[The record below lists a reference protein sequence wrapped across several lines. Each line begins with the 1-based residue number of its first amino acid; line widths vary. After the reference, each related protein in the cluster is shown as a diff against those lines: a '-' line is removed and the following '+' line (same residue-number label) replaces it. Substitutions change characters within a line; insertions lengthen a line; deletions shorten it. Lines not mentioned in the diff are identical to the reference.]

1 LPTHKY
7 IKFQVLKTIMQLITS
22 DFKKGLV
29 KLKVND
35 KDDLWY
41 LSHLIDQGDI
51 IKGKATRKIK
61 IGEGENAK
69 SVKKTLTA
77 SIQAETVELTE
88 NSVRI
93 NGKVIEE
100 TEEVP
105 KGSYQSITLEEASEF
120 TIEKPQWLSYQKQ
133 KLQEACEKKY
143 DYLLCLFDREEVLF
157 ALTKKFGY
165 ELLAILK
172 GEVKKKAKAVEIK
185 KDFQEEIIKNLEAY
199 NERYSPSAIIL
210 ASPAFY
216 KEDLFKRI
224 TATALKKK
232 IVLAICSDISERS
245 LDEVMR
251 RPELAET
258 LKHSRA
264 RQEQIL
270 VEELL
275 KEINKNDKAAY
286 GWKEVQEAVNGGSV
300 QKLLLSDDF
309 IRKKRAAG
317 KFAEV
322 DQCMKTVDSLQS
334 EIHIISSESD
344 AGRKVDGLGGIAA
357 ILRYK
362 KY

>member
-1 LPTHKY
+1 
-7 IKFQVLKTIMQLITS
+7 MQLITS
-22 DFKKGLV
+22 DFKKGSV
-29 KLKVND
+29 KLKITD

-51 IKGKATRKIK
+51 VRGKTTRKIK

-69 SVKKTLTA
+69 PVKKTYTL
-77 SIQAETVELTE
+77 SIKTETVELTE
-88 NSVRI
+88 TSVRI
-93 NGKVIEE
+93 NGKV
-100 TEEVP
+100 TEEMEDVP
-105 KGSYQSITLEEASEF
+105 KGSYQSITLEETSEF
-120 TIEKPQWLSYQKQ
+120 SLEKPQWLSYQKQ
-133 KLQEACEKKY
+133 KLQEACEKRY

-165 ELLAILK
+165 EILASLK
-172 GEVKKKAKAVEIK
+172 GEVQKKAKAVEIK
-185 KDFQEEIIKNLEAY
+185 KDFQEEIIKTLESY
-199 NERYSPSAIIL
+199 YERYKPSAIIL

-216 KEDLFKRI
+216 KEDLYKKI
-224 TATALKKK
+224 PASDLKKK

-286 GWKEVQEAVNGGSV
+286 GWKEVEEAANSGSV
-300 QKLLLSDDF
+300 LKLLLTDDF
-309 IRKKRAAG
+309 IHKKRLAG
-317 KFAEV
+317 EFV
-322 DQCMKTVDSLQS
+322 DVDRAMKAVDSLQG

-344 AGRKVDGLGGIAA
+344 AGKKLNGLGGIAA

>member
-1 LPTHKY
+1 
-7 IKFQVLKTIMQLITS
+7 MQLISS

-29 KLKVND
+29 KLKVTD

-41 LSHLIDQGDI
+41 LSHLIDQTDI
-51 IKGKATRKIK
+51 IRGKTTRKIK
-61 IGEGENAK
+61 IGDSENAK
-69 SVKKTLTA
+69 SVKKTYTL

-88 NSVRI
+88 NSVRV
-93 NGKVIEE
+93 NGKVMEE
-100 TEEVP
+100 TEDVP

-120 TIEKPQWLSYQKQ
+120 SIEKSQWLSYQKQ

-165 ELLAILK
+165 EILTTLK
-172 GEVKKKAKAVEIK
+172 GEVQKKAKAVEIK
-185 KDFQEEIIKNLEAY
+185 KDFQEEIIKALEAY
-199 NERYSPSAIIL
+199 HQRYKPSAIIL

-216 KEDLFKRI
+216 KEDLYKKM
-224 TATALKKK
+224 TPSELKKK
-232 IVLAICSDISERS
+232 IVLATCSDISERS

-275 KEINKNDKAAY
+275 KEINRDDKAAY
-286 GWKEVQEAVNGGSV
+286 GWKEVKDAVNSGSV
-300 QKLLLSDDF
+300 LKLLLTDDF
-309 IRKKRAAG
+309 IHKRRLSG
-317 KFAEV
+317 GFAEI
-322 DQCMKTVDSLQS
+322 DQSMRTVDSLQG

-344 AGRKVDGLGGIAA
+344 AGKKLNGLGGIAV

>member
-1 LPTHKY
+1 
-7 IKFQVLKTIMQLITS
+7 MQLITS
-22 DFKKGLV
+22 DFKKGFV
-29 KLKVND
+29 KLKVTD

-51 IKGKATRKIK
+51 IRGKTTRKIK
-61 IGEGENAK
+61 IGDSENAK
-69 SVKKTLTA
+69 SVKKTYTL
-77 SIQAETVELTE
+77 SIEAETVELTE
-88 NSVRI
+88 TSVRI
-93 NGKVIEE
+93 NGKVVEE
-100 TEEVP
+100 TEDVP

-120 TIEKPQWLSYQKQ
+120 GLEKQQWLSYQKQ

-165 ELLAILK
+165 EILTTLK
-172 GEVKKKAKAVEIK
+172 GDVQKKAKAVEVK
-185 KDFQEEIIKNLEAY
+185 KDFQEEIIKNLESY
-199 NERYSPSAIIL
+199 NERYKPSAIIL

-216 KEDLFKRI
+216 KEDLYKKI
-224 TATALKKK
+224 PQSELKKK
-232 IVLAICSDISERS
+232 IVLATCSDISERS

-286 GWKEVQEAVNGGSV
+286 GWKEVQEAGNSGSV
-300 QKLLLSDDF
+300 LKLLLTDSF
-309 IRKKRAAG
+309 IHKKRTAG
-317 KFAEV
+317 EFADV
-322 DQCMKTVDSLQS
+322 DQCMKTVDSLQG

-344 AGRKVDGLGGIAA
+344 AGKKLNGLGGIAA

-362 KY
+362 QWK

>member
-1 LPTHKY
+1 
-7 IKFQVLKTIMQLITS
+7 MQLISS

-29 KLKVND
+29 KLKVTD

-41 LSHLIDQGDI
+41 LSHLIDQTDI
-51 IKGKATRKIK
+51 IRGKTTRKIK
-61 IGEGENAK
+61 IGDSENAK
-69 SVKKTLTA
+69 SVKKTYTL

-88 NSVRI
+88 NSVRV
-93 NGKVIEE
+93 NGKVMEE
-100 TEEVP
+100 TEDVP

-120 TIEKPQWLSYQKQ
+120 SIEKSQWLSYQKQ

-165 ELLAILK
+165 EILTTLK
-172 GEVKKKAKAVEIK
+172 GEVQKKAKAVEIK
-185 KDFQEEIIKNLEAY
+185 KDFQEEIIKALEAY
-199 NERYSPSAIIL
+199 HQRYKPSAIIL

-216 KEDLFKRI
+216 KEDLYKKM
-224 TATALKKK
+224 TPSELKKK
-232 IVLAICSDISERS
+232 IVLATCSDISERS

-275 KEINKNDKAAY
+275 KEINRDDKAAY
-286 GWKEVQEAVNGGSV
+286 GWKEVKDAVNSGSV
-300 QKLLLSDDF
+300 LKLLLTDDF
-309 IRKKRAAG
+309 IHKRRLSG
-317 KFAEV
+317 GFAEI
-322 DQCMKTVDSLQS
+322 DKSMRAVDSLQG

-344 AGRKVDGLGGIAA
+344 AGKKLNGLGGIAV

>member
-1 LPTHKY
+1 
-7 IKFQVLKTIMQLITS
+7 MQLITS

-29 KLKVND
+29 KLKVTD

-41 LSHLIDQGDI
+41 LSHLIDQGDLVR
-51 IKGKATRKIK
+51 GKTTRKIK

-69 SVKKTLTA
+69 SVKKTLTI
-77 SIQAETVELTE
+77 SIQAETIELTE
-88 NSVRI
+88 NSLRI
-93 NGKVIEE
+93 NGKVTEE
-100 TEEVP
+100 TEDVP
-105 KGSYQSITLEEASEF
+105 KGSYQSTTLEEASEF
-120 TIEKPQWLSYQKQ
+120 SIEKPQWLSYQKQ

-165 ELLAILK
+165 EILTTLK
-172 GEVKKKAKAVEIK
+172 GEVQKKAKAVEIK
-185 KDFQEEIIKNLEAY
+185 KDFQEEIIKTLETY
-199 NERYSPSAIIL
+199 NDRYKPSAIIL

-216 KEDLFKRI
+216 KEDLYKKI
-224 TATALKKK
+224 PSSDLKKK
-232 IVLAICSDISERS
+232 IVLATCSDISERS

-275 KEINKNDKAAY
+275 KEINKSDKAVY
-286 GWKEVQEAVNGGSV
+286 GLKEVQEAANSGSIL
-300 QKLLLSDDF
+300 KLLLTDDF
-309 IRKKRAAG
+309 IQKKRLSNE
-317 KFAEV
+317 FAEV
-322 DQCMKTVDSLQS
+322 DQCMKTVDSLQG
-334 EIHIISSESD
+334 EIHIISAESD
-344 AGRKVDGLGGIAA
+344 AGKKLNGLGGIAG

>member
-1 LPTHKY
+1 
-7 IKFQVLKTIMQLITS
+7 MQLITS

-29 KLKVND
+29 KLKVTD

-41 LSHLIDQGDI
+41 LSHLIDQGDLVR
-51 IKGKATRKIK
+51 GKTTRKIK

-69 SVKKTLTA
+69 SVKKTLT
-77 SIQAETVELTE
+77 ICIEAETVELTE
-88 NSVRI
+88 ISLRI
-93 NGKVIEE
+93 NGKVQEE
-100 TEEVP
+100 SEDVA

-120 TIEKPQWLSYQKQ
+120 SLEKRQWLEYQKQ

-165 ELLAILK
+165 EILTTLK
-172 GEVKKKAKAVEIK
+172 GEVQKKAKAVEIK
-185 KDFQEEIIKNLEAY
+185 KDFQEEIIKTLGSY
-199 NERYSPSAIIL
+199 NDRYKPSAIIL

-216 KEDLFKRI
+216 KEDLFKKI
-224 TATALKKK
+224 PASDFKKK
-232 IVLAICSDISERS
+232 IVLAACSDISERS

-270 VEELL
+270 FEELL

-286 GWKEVQEAVNGGSV
+286 GWKEVQEAANSGSV
-300 QKLLLSDDF
+300 QKLLLTDEF
-309 IRKKRAAG
+309 VRKKRAAG
-317 KFAEV
+317 EFAAV
-322 DQCMKTVDSLQS
+322 DQGMKTVDSMQG

-344 AGRKVDGLGGIAA
+344 GGKKLNGLGGIAA

>member
-1 LPTHKY
+1 
-7 IKFQVLKTIMQLITS
+7 MQLITS

-51 IKGKATRKIK
+51 IKGKTTRKIK

-69 SVKKTLTA
+69 SVKKTLTL
-77 SIQAETVELTE
+77 SIKAEKVELTE
-88 NSVRI
+88 TSLHI
-93 NGKVIEE
+93 NGKVTEG

-105 KGSYQSITLEEASEF
+105 KDSYQSITLEEASEF
-120 TIEKPQWLSYQKQ
+120 SIEKPQWLSYQKQ

-165 ELLAILK
+165 EILTTLK
-172 GEVKKKAKAVEIK
+172 GEVQKKAKAVEIK
-185 KDFQEEIIKNLEAY
+185 KDFQEEIIKTLEAY
-199 NERYSPSAIIL
+199 AQRYNPSAIIL

-216 KEDLFKRI
+216 KEDLFKKI
-224 TATALKKK
+224 PASNLKKK
-232 IVLAICSDISERS
+232 IVLATCSDISERS

-286 GWKEVQEAVNGGSV
+286 GWKEVQEAVNSGSV
-300 QKLLLSDDF
+300 LKLLLTDDF
-309 IRKKRAAG
+309 IKKKRITG
-317 KFAEV
+317 NFVEV
-322 DQCMKTVDSLQS
+322 DQAMKTVDSLQG
-334 EIHIISSESD
+334 EIHIISAESD
-344 AGRKVDGLGGIAA
+344 SGKKLNGLGGIAA

>member
-1 LPTHKY
+1 
-7 IKFQVLKTIMQLITS
+7 MQLITS

-29 KLKVND
+29 KLKVTD

-51 IKGKATRKIK
+51 VRGKTTRKIK
-61 IGEGENAK
+61 IGDSENAK
-69 SVKKTLTA
+69 AVKKTYTL
-77 SIQAETVELTE
+77 SIQAETIELTE
-88 NSVRI
+88 NSVRV
-93 NGKVIEE
+93 NGKV
-100 TEEVP
+100 TEEIEDVP
-105 KGSYQSITLEEASEF
+105 KGSYQSITLEEASES
-120 TIEKPQWLSYQKQ
+120 TLEKPQWLSYQKQ
-133 KLQEACEKKY
+133 KLEEACEKKY

-165 ELLAILK
+165 EILTTLK
-172 GEVKKKAKAVEIK
+172 GEVQKKAKAVEVK
-185 KDFQEEIIKNLEAY
+185 KDFQEEIIKNLEQY
-199 NERYSPSAIIL
+199 NERYQPSAIIL

-216 KEDLFKRI
+216 KEDLYKKI
-224 TATALKKK
+224 PPSELKKK

-286 GWKEVQEAVNGGSV
+286 GWKEVQEAANAGSV
-300 QKLLLSDDF
+300 LKLLLTDNF
-309 IRKKRAAG
+309 IHKKRLTG
-317 KFAEV
+317 DFTEV
-322 DQCMKTVDSLQS
+322 DQVMKIVDSLQG

-344 AGRKVDGLGGIAA
+344 AGKKLNGLGGIAA

-362 KY
+362 QWN

>member
-1 LPTHKY
+1 
-7 IKFQVLKTIMQLITS
+7 MQLITS
-22 DFKKGLV
+22 DFKKGIV
-29 KLKVND
+29 KLKVTD

-51 IKGKATRKIK
+51 IRGKTTRKIK

-69 SVKKTLTA
+69 SVKKTLTI

-88 NSVRI
+88 NSLRI

-100 TEEVP
+100 TEDVP
-105 KGSYQSITLEEASEF
+105 KGSYQSITLEETSEF
-120 TIEKPQWLSYQKQ
+120 SIEKPQWLSYQKQ

-165 ELLAILK
+165 EILTTLK
-172 GEVKKKAKAVEIK
+172 GEVQKKAKAVEIK
-185 KDFQEEIIKNLEAY
+185 KDFQEEIIKTLESY
-199 NERYSPSAIIL
+199 HERYNPSAIIL

-216 KEDLFKRI
+216 KEDLYKKLPQSD
-224 TATALKKK
+224 LKKK
-232 IVLAICSDISERS
+232 IVLATCSDISERS

-275 KEINKNDKAAY
+275 KEINRNDKAAY
-286 GWKEVQEAVNGGSV
+286 GWKEVQEAADSGSIL
-300 QKLLLSDDF
+300 KLLLTDDF
-309 IRKKRAAG
+309 IQKKRLSNE
-317 KFAEV
+317 FAEV
-322 DQCMKTVDSLQS
+322 DRCMKIVDSLQG
-334 EIHIISSESD
+334 EIHIISAESD
-344 AGRKVDGLGGIAA
+344 AGKKLNGLGGIAA

-362 KY
+362 QWN

>member
-1 LPTHKY
+1 
-7 IKFQVLKTIMQLITS
+7 MQLISS
-22 DFKKGLV
+22 DFKKGFV

-51 IKGKATRKIK
+51 IKGKTTRKIK

-69 SVKKTLTA
+69 SVKKTLTL
-77 SIQAETVELTE
+77 SIKAEKVELTE
-88 NSVRI
+88 TSLHI
-93 NGKVIEE
+93 NGKVTEG

-105 KGSYQSITLEEASEF
+105 KDSYQSITLEEASEF
-120 TIEKPQWLSYQKQ
+120 SLEKPQWMEYQKQ

-165 ELLAILK
+165 EILTTLK
-172 GEVKKKAKAVEIK
+172 GEVQKKAKAVEVK
-185 KDFQEEIIKNLEAY
+185 KDFQEEIIKTLESY
-199 NERYSPSAIIL
+199 NERYKPSAVIL

-216 KEDLFKRI
+216 KEDLYKKI
-224 TATALKKK
+224 PQSELKKK
-232 IVLAICSDISERS
+232 IVLATCSDISERS

-264 RQEQIL
+264 RKEQLLI
-270 VEELL
+270 EELL
-275 KEINKNDKAAY
+275 KEINKSDKAAY
-286 GWKEVQEAVNGGSV
+286 GWKEVQEAIDSGSV
-300 QKLLLSDDF
+300 LKLLLTDEF
-309 IRKKRAAG
+309 VRKKRAAG
-317 KFAEV
+317 EFAAV
-322 DQCMKTVDSLQS
+322 DQGMKTVDSMQG

-344 AGRKVDGLGGIAA
+344 GGKKLNGLGGIAA

>member
-1 LPTHKY
+1 
-7 IKFQVLKTIMQLITS
+7 MQLITS

-51 IKGKATRKIK
+51 IRGKATRKIK

-69 SVKKTLTA
+69 SVKKTLTL
-77 SIQAETVELTE
+77 SIEAETIELTE
-88 NSVRI
+88 TSVRV
-93 NGKVIEE
+93 NGKVTEG

-105 KGSYQSITLEEASEF
+105 KDSYQSITLEEASEF
-120 TIEKPQWLSYQKQ
+120 TIEKLQWLSYQKQ

-165 ELLAILK
+165 EILAALK
-172 GEVKKKAKAVEIK
+172 GEVQKKAKAVEIK
-185 KDFQEEIIKNLEAY
+185 KDFQEEIIKALETYAQRY
-199 NERYSPSAIIL
+199 NPSAIIL

-216 KEDLFKRI
+216 KEDLYKKIAASDF
-224 TATALKKK
+224 KKK
-232 IVLAICSDISERS
+232 IVLATCSDISERS

-270 VEELL
+270 IEELL

-286 GWKEVQEAVNGGSV
+286 GWKEVQEAINSGSV
-300 QKLLLSDDF
+300 LKLLLTEDF
-309 IRKKRAAG
+309 IHKKRIAG
-317 KFAEV
+317 DFAEIE
-322 DQCMKTVDSLQS
+322 QGMKTVDSLQG

-344 AGRKVDGLGGIAA
+344 AGKKLNGLGGIAA

>member
-1 LPTHKY
+1 
-7 IKFQVLKTIMQLITS
+7 MQLITS

-41 LSHLIDQGDI
+41 LSHLIDQGDVL
-51 IKGKATRKIK
+51 KGKTTRKVK

-69 SVKKTLTA
+69 SVKKTLTL
-77 SIQAETVELTE
+77 SIRAEKIELTE
-88 NSVRI
+88 NSLHI
-93 NGKVIEE
+93 NGKVTEG

-105 KGSYQSITLEEASEF
+105 KDSYQSITLEEASEF
-120 TIEKPQWLSYQKQ
+120 SIEKPQWLSYQKQ
-133 KLQEACEKKY
+133 KLQEACEKRY

-165 ELLAILK
+165 EILATLK
-172 GEVKKKAKAVEIK
+172 GEVQKKAKAVEIK
-185 KDFQEEIIKNLEAY
+185 KDFQEEIIKSLESY
-199 NERYSPSAIIL
+199 HERYKPSAIIL

-216 KEDLFKRI
+216 KEDLFKKI
-224 TATALKKK
+224 PASDFKKK
-232 IVLAICSDISERS
+232 IVLATCSDISERS

-270 VEELL
+270 FEELL

-286 GWKEVQEAVNGGSV
+286 GWKEVQEAANSGSV
-300 QKLLLSDDF
+300 LKLLLTDDF
-309 IRKKRAAG
+309 IHKRRMAG
-317 KFAEV
+317 KFSEV
-322 DQCMKTVDSLQS
+322 EQCMKTIDSLQG
-334 EIHIISSESD
+334 EIHIISADSD
-344 AGRKVDGLGGIAA
+344 AGKKLNGLGGIAA

>member
-1 LPTHKY
+1 
-7 IKFQVLKTIMQLITS
+7 MQLITS
-22 DFKKGLV
+22 DFKKGFV

-51 IKGKATRKIK
+51 VRGKTTRKIK
-61 IGEGENAK
+61 IGDSENAK
-69 SVKKTLTA
+69 SVKKTYTL

-88 NSVRI
+88 TSVRI
-93 NGKVIEE
+93 NGKV
-100 TEEVP
+100 TEEIEDVP
-105 KGSYQSITLEEASEF
+105 KGSYQSIALEEASEVSL
-120 TIEKPQWLSYQKQ
+120 EKPQWLSYQKQ

-165 ELLAILK
+165 EILATLK
-172 GEVKKKAKAVEIK
+172 GEVQKKAKAVEIK
-185 KDFQEEIIKNLEAY
+185 KDFQEEIIKTLGSY
-199 NERYSPSAIIL
+199 NERYKPSAIIL

-216 KEDLFKRI
+216 KEDLYKKIAASEF
-224 TATALKKK
+224 KKK
-232 IVLAICSDISERS
+232 IVLATCSDISERS

-264 RQEQIL
+264 RQEQLL

-286 GWKEVQEAVNGGSV
+286 GWNEVQEAINSGSV
-300 QKLLLSDDF
+300 LKLLLTDEF
-309 IRKKRAAG
+309 VRKKRAAG
-317 KFAEV
+317 EFAAV
-322 DQCMKTVDSLQS
+322 DQGMKTVDSLQG

-344 AGRKVDGLGGIAA
+344 AGKKLNGLGGIAA

>member
-1 LPTHKY
+1 
-7 IKFQVLKTIMQLITS
+7 MQLITF
-22 DFKKGLV
+22 DFKKGFV

-41 LSHLIDQGDI
+41 LSHLIDQGDLVR
-51 IKGKATRKIK
+51 GKTTRKIK

-69 SVKKTLTA
+69 SVKKTLTL
-77 SIQAETVELTE
+77 SIEAETVELNE
-88 NSVRI
+88 NSLRI
-93 NGKVIEE
+93 NGKVVEE
-100 TEEVP
+100 TEDVP
-105 KGSYQSITLEEASEF
+105 KGSYHSITLEETSEF
-120 TIEKPQWLSYQKQ
+120 SLEKPQWLSYQKQ

-157 ALTKKFGY
+157 ALTKKSGY
-165 ELLAILK
+165 EILAELK
-172 GEVKKKAKAVEIK
+172 GEVQKKAKAVEVR
-185 KDFQEEIIKNLEAY
+185 KDFQEEIIKTLQSYAQRY
-199 NERYSPSAIIL
+199 NPSSIIL

-216 KEDLFKRI
+216 KEDLYKKIPASDF
-224 TATALKKK
+224 KKK

-264 RQEQIL
+264 RQEQLL

-286 GWKEVQEAVNGGSV
+286 GWKEVQEAINSGSV
-300 QKLLLSDDF
+300 LKLLLTDEF
-309 IRKKRAAG
+309 VRKKRAAG
-317 KFAEV
+317 EFAEV
-322 DQCMKTVDSLQS
+322 DQGMKTVDSLQG

-344 AGRKVDGLGGIAA
+344 AGKKLNGLGGIAA
-357 ILRYK
+357 ILKYKRY
-362 KY
+362 

>member
-1 LPTHKY
+1 
-7 IKFQVLKTIMQLITS
+7 MQLITS
-22 DFKKGLV
+22 DFKKGFV
-29 KLKVND
+29 KLKIND
-35 KDDLWY
+35 QDDLWY
-41 LSHLIDQGDI
+41 LSHLIDQGDLVR
-51 IKGKATRKIK
+51 GKTTRKIK

-69 SVKKTLTA
+69 SVKKTLTL
-77 SIQAETVELTE
+77 SIEAETIELTE

-93 NGKVIEE
+93 NGKVKEE
-100 TEEVP
+100 TEDVP
-105 KGSYQSITLEEASEF
+105 KGSYHSITLEESSEF
-120 TIEKPQWLSYQKQ
+120 TLEKPQWLEYQKQ

-165 ELLAILK
+165 EILTTLK
-172 GEVKKKAKAVEIK
+172 GEVQKKAKAVEVR
-185 KDFQEEIIKNLEAY
+185 KDFQEEIIKTLEAY
-199 NERYSPSAIIL
+199 HERYKPSAIIV

-216 KEDLFKRI
+216 KEDLYKKI
-224 TATALKKK
+224 PQSELKKK

-264 RQEQIL
+264 RKEQLL

-275 KEINKNDKAAY
+275 KEINKNNKAAY
-286 GWKEVQEAVNGGSV
+286 GWKEVQEAANSGAVL
-300 QKLLLSDDF
+300 KLLLTDDF
-309 IRKKRAAG
+309 IHQKRMAG
-317 KFAEV
+317 EFTAV
-322 DQCMKTVDSLQS
+322 DQCMKTVDSLEG
-334 EIHIISSESD
+334 EIHIISAESD
-344 AGRKVDGLGGIAA
+344 AGKKMNGLGGIAA